1 MLLSYQSSDTE
12 VMREVRNL
20 RNRYD
25 SLSKNVQ
32 LREDNITDM
41 YEVIRQYEERNKDL
55 QGLLDWSRPIKAR
68 LKEPIPNIT
77 DVASLQNLIADH
89 KVRSLQSLFYF
100 TAVKPSHFR

>member
-1 MLLSYQSSDTE
+1 
-12 VMREVRNL
+12 MREVRNL

-55 QGLLDWSRPIKAR
+55 QGLLDWSRPIKSR

-89 KVRSLQSLFYF
+89 KVRITVLYYSCSSFLF
-100 TAVKPSHFR
+100 